1 MGFGFLFLLISL
13 LPLSKAKD
21 LRHPAASAVDR
32 RSAPDAL
39 LGEIFNDPSATSLT
53 KLNLEDSDTNNNDL
67 SGSGSELWSGSGD
80 SPKPSEDSS
89 SQSVTLTAN
98 KPPLQQTSTQTE
110 TTGSENLDKVI
121 TNNSTDSKESNNT
134 VSVKSGEDTATNST
148 SRTDTDSTKD
158 DTSPTPDITNSDIT
172 STAAHNV
179 PLQSSTNS
187 SSVIT
192 QSADTK
198 LPSTEDQSQNSVVQT
213 GESSKS
219 SNDTSASK
227 VDFYPAQFQ
236 NSLETFPGSPA
247 ADFVGQ
253 QEPGFDDSALYDPT
267 IVKKNNLP
275 ANTDLLLNPV
285 DDSNKEYFPEDVR
298 SAIPQAPMLSP
309 QAPAVRKSAV
319 AQVPF
324 KGSFPLQLHKYSPY
338 AKLLKKGLVPKPGPG
353 KDQQSAKKSV
363 VPEFSEAGGL
373 RPLSVNLP
381 EQQQPDSKNPQG
393 YVQPQTSALSSDQ
406 VPYADQAAAGT
417 MAPTKEQSFAPVPAA
432 SQSQVYAQAPEQNPQ
447 QALDQV
453 QGGGLQATEQPFYPQ
468 EAAPSNMQ
476 APGFQNTTAAFP
488 MNASMNNELY
498 QQVGIP
504 PQGAQVVP
512 VYQGLKPKKPVI
524 ENDECEDQ
532 FDTCPEMSKNEY
544 CKKYPSLMKIQC
556 KKSCGFCE
564 IKKHDEASGSGEYEE
579 SGSATRLYYADEVSG
594 SGSSDHAEDDDD
606 SYDDDPEYKKSGI
619 PQPLHKVLM
628 SKFGG
633 ASGSGS
639 GDFEFEESSTSG
651 DDISQTSGSGNE
663 GSGSQKKDDI
673 KATVAGSG
681 SGETP
686 SSVPS
691 PTVGGASNEI
701 GSGSASLA
709 EDLATGTVSRANEKH
724 SSIPRPIVPVQQ
736 VSLYPKIDLKEIA
749 KAVNVYRGVA
759 LKMLGEALEGAAEE
773 KQEELSKKSHIPLPP
788 ATNILQRMGFP
799 IGYDE
804 GSKRNMIPNAMPA
817 LNPMA
822 PNYGMLGYGGNGY
835 AYNYPQPV
843 PNEPLANFYSQYQ
856 QGPNVARSDIFG
868 ATQDEPQ
875 SEEGA
880 AQDEQPEEI
889 QPVTLP
895 AENATKQEKKEDK
908 EDKPEAPQNKTTSK
922 DSKKSEIVDPY
933 EYVRNMGKGASMEP
947 IRSKTASD
955 FQSTGH
961 SDPLILWKNSQST
974 KLMTLAKKKS
984 SIPQPDPGMPVFT
997 ETESPQATEQQQFR
1011 SEIPQENTSSDVPD
1025 ISGQAL
1031 QQSAPVFPQYT
1042 PQSDNFMQIPMD
1054 DVAARSQ
1061 ITQNFGSQQQQ
1072 QQEINR
1078 NSVPSAS
1085 AVDFFASQTANG
1097 PAVNDAFSD
1106 NPIPQPV
1113 GLAKQ
1118 GVSRSE
1124 LTPVMNTVNSLSA
1137 AGSQSN
1143 LVVSQPTDSVA
1154 IGNPVPQPDAL
1165 GKPGFY
1171 RSELTKANSTLEP
1184 SSSETPADAIDEA
1197 LTSPSILSQDQHS
1210 AEPLTASLNSKIT
1223 SSLDNKEDSS
1233 SQDIFETPEAQ
1244 ISGKIPSTDNM
1255 DFGVANIGA
1264 NRAKVSDNDGDALS
1278 DEVTDNGLAKAKIPG
1293 KTLPPLNHGMETV
1306 GVLPPLNHNMES
1318 TSSLPQLNYAKE
1330 EAANLPPLLHGI
1342 EQAGN
1347 LPPLNHG
1354 NDALQSFNSL
1364 PPLHHGTEQAA
1375 NLPPLFHGIEA
1386 NKLPPLNHANE
1397 QAGIL
1402 PPLLQGVEQSQGV
1415 PSLSDFEKGS
1425 SPTDDALSAFTSQA
1439 NDALKDN
1446 GKQPNE
1452 HMPVYLNGVEKDSIE
1467 IPKDIKALE
1476 GNSNATAGEGN
1487 KQAFGNDE
1495 GNFLKNLNDMQPI
1508 FQGEESSDRPS
1519 FVQKDERVE
1528 AESGMQDTSYP
1539 DTDDSIPKGSVPT
1552 PNDNE
1557 EELQKLLNADRMFQR
1572 VITAEK
1578 GFGNQAFSGPP
1589 KDPLANFLRIWQKT
1603 PQAQASSR
1611 LQDSTTN
1618 GLVSS
1623 SLLSSG
1629 SSPGYD
1635 RYMPP
1640 GNNGP
1645 AKPDKVDKY
1654 FSSDDNN
1661 KASVKQEIAKEKS
1674 LIVDS
1679 LGKLK
1684 IGLEEALQETRG
1696 IVPTPPTVNNLD
1708 VNQRF
1713 QVQVPNVSPIGYGP
1727 SNDQM
1732 TGYMGPNSLASSW
1745 KSFDADRRFQVQVPI
1760 TRPPSVDVTGY
1771 KGTVP
1776 NIGLYS
1782 PIPSPWNGYDANRRF
1797 QVHFPNTNLSNVQMN
1812 NVKGPAPNNGLNSPA
1827 LAFGNNNGGSQSFQP
1842 QVPNTNPLNAQM
1854 AGFGA
1859 YPKNGSTSPTH
1870 IVDANQR
1877 FGAQHPS
1884 TAPLQINAPN
1894 SYKEPSY
1901 LTSAARNDYFDNQ
1914 RLQAFNTTST
1924 NVQMMLLKSVYPS
1937 NRPYNPT
1944 ISTDDNAANFNPLS
1958 TSNSSTL
1965 VTSGYKVPSLG
1976 NNQMGNNY
1984 NSGPRRPYTQ
1994 SSSYLSNI
2002 NINQPN
2008 VDDEFQRV
2016 APNPIAN
2023 ELAANTNLQTQSLRF
2038 NQVKNKPLNMN
2049 LGLNAVDFQR
2059 RNNSVFDDSSPPSTQ
2074 TPYNSDMPL
2083 ANQPSVNP
2091 YLNIGETVQ
2100 SYVGKPP
2107 LTPPLEHAYPMSHQH
2122 AALLPPLNNQP
2133 LPPLNHNKLI
2143 AAADT
2148 NRYTGSEANTFASQ
2162 GTTRSQFNAAPP
2174 IYPFTI
2180 PPEGE
2185 QESQGYHSEQG
2196 GDGYNEI
2203 ASQAST
2209 RGSLASPQFYP
2220 SSQSA
2225 KQEPALARQF
2235 FPQGGQPYPIP
2246 LPPEGSQSDPLN
2258 TGHPTIIQQQQPQ
2271 LQDTSLLEDPSP
2283 YQPVAWKK
2291 GNRTQGKPCG
2301 QGDKFCPYPFYPVP
2315 LPPEGEQ
2322 NDQNEPAA
2330 TQAQSPNSNIGKK
2343 NLIRPKPDLQCGAG
2357 WKGALGDFGSFCY
2370 KEVFERKT
2378 WDNAHS
2384 TCKNLG
2390 GELFSVTNA
2399 YEQRFLENFTNIES
2413 WLGYRDKSRD
2423 GTWSWSDSSLSVFT
2437 NWDSSTKND
2446 NGKGRDCVVLNA
2458 EEGKWKDAPC
2468 KETKEYL
2475 CKKRVDDCTKGWKK
2489 LTLNSVQGCYKLF
2502 KEKKA
2507 WEHALVSCMDKK
2519 ASLASILSDDEQT
2532 MISQVYS
2539 KSNFWIGYN
2548 DIDNEG
2554 DWVWTDRA
2562 TSSYTNWD
2570 DKSPNNGGVSCAIV
2584 TTNGRWHDEPC
2595 QSQYGFIC
2603 KKPSPKGLHHPLNDA
2618 TLTHEVQKFVS
2629 NKSLLN
2635 PDIDTS
2641 VTIFGRHS
2649 VTPQYLWTVQKIS
2662 NSRIHGSN
2670 PIAVHG
2676 KVKAVDGGLQLN
2688 GVDAW
2693 LDAGDFYGQCLGDP
2707 DLCIKGFS
2715 FALQLNFDDD
2725 ALSYT
2730 DERLILDSSGD
2741 SRGVAVF
2748 IQHGSLYYKVTTSTR
2763 EWQLSTE
2770 LVTNQ
2775 WQDIVMTWKKEEGLM
2790 LYVNGAFR
2798 DSLKE
2803 GRETSFVPNKQAR
2816 LTIGRKSGN
2825 PPFKYTRMYISSL
2838 FAFTRFLA
2846 PEDVPYV
2853 FTFDNTV
2860 VPRYMWLL
2868 PKLQDKKINGS
2879 PDIEV
2884 YGSVKAVDG
2893 GVHLDGKESYLKVGS
2908 FNQRCLHD
2916 PSNCPDGLS
2925 LSCKLKFNRVVRS
2938 YKEPHYIL
2946 DSGGHVKGTRGLSAY
2961 LLNNNLYF
2969 SVAMST
2975 DEDTLTWTVRT
2986 SIFTVRWQRVVLSW
3000 SLSDG
3005 LWLYTDS
3012 QFRGWTKTP
3021 KSVPRDV
3028 MEESGEFIVGRKN
3041 VGSDVSPAEFSI
3053 GSLAV
3058 FPRFLEK
3065 KDVEKVFSGKKMP
3078 YPGVIREVWKELPGK
3093 SISKLKDDPYYP
3105 NDPSLIEIIENFD
3118 APFDIDKDYGS
3129 RVKGYFVAPE
3139 TGNYTFYMSGSQ
3151 SGELWMSSTE
3161 RQQNLTKLV
3170 SMDQPTGHNQWN
3182 KYAGQSSRSVNLEAG
3197 KYYYTIGVQKGSEST
3212 DSFSAGVR
3220 LPSGR
3225 FMRPITKEILQW
3237 RMPGDP
3243 FAGVIREV
3251 WQDIPGYR
3259 IMDLTSNPNF
3269 PNNPSSIEVL
3279 DKFDAPHNVDD
3290 NYGSRI
3296 RGFFKAPESGLY
3308 RFFLAADTTGE
3319 LWLSSDETEKN
3330 LKKVVAINGWTAHNE
3345 WLKFPEQKSDRIHLR
3360 KGKYYYIEA
3369 YQKSD
3374 KLADCVSVAVE
3385 LPSGHFEGPIK
3396 RVHLSW
3402 RLPDGRTGPGPSSE
3416 EEAIPKPVGL
3426 YPLNKGFGAK
3436 DAGPNGENGVTSNVD
3451 FATGPDDDLD
3461 GAYKFKGVADS
3472 FVEIP
3477 NDGKMDTK
3485 NSMTIL
3491 ANIYPTG
3498 SGGPILNYKTDGWG
3512 VHLWQFESTELFV
3525 RFVHRNGVFH
3535 KPIASRVLQLNEW
3548 NQVGATYDN
3557 NTGVAQLW
3565 HNGKMVKSRNIG
3577 QIQLATQYP
3586 IRIGARDGDDR
3597 RFSGKISCL
3606 QIYDKALDEQQIGSL
3621 KSCPVKAPLSLE
3633 DDLESGLG
3641 SGSGDWDEQDRD
3653 STAVLFSHNAGKY
3666 DKDEEADDEI
3676 QGSESNSG
3684 NKCDPKP
3691 CENGGK
3697 CIRDSR
3703 RLDGYRCK
3711 CTSDFTGRNCQVSK
3725 PDAENP
3731 IVKKAKIPKPELK
3744 IDSESYQKN
3753 SSNLDVIAENIP
3765 DEKKQDVLLLFQKV
3779 GCYKDEILKHDLP
3792 DQATVKSVTQED
3804 CVRSCAMEEK
3814 GYSYFGL
3821 QNADVCYCGHRYGRY
3836 GKADEALCNMP
3847 CKGNDKENCG
3857 GNSTNMVYFFGLG
3870 TNYTVST
3877 LTGDMDGADTNANVY
3892 VTLYGEKGDSGFRKL
3907 ETKHFGKGK
3916 NDTSTLI
3923 LPDLG
3928 KLRQVRILHDNSG
3941 TTPSWF
3947 LQKLTVTDENG
3958 RKYEFPCKEWLSETQ
3973 GGGKTERLLRL
3984 QHT

>member
-1 MGFGFLFLLISL
+1 MGFGFLFLLISFV
-13 LPLSKAKD
+13 PLSKAKD

-121 TNNSTDSKESNNT
+121 TNNGTDSKESNDT
-134 VSVKSGEDTATNST
+134 VSVKSEEDTATNST
-148 SRTDTDSTKD
+148 SRTDTESTKD
-158 DTSPTPDITNSDIT
+158 DTSPTPDITNSDVT
-172 STAAHNV
+172 STAAQNV

-192 QSADTK
+192 QSANTK

-227 VDFYPAQFQ
+227 ADFFPAQFQ

-253 QEPGFDDSALYDPT
+253 QEPEFDDSALYDPT

-381 EQQQPDSKNPQG
+381 EQHQPDSKNPQG
-393 YVQPQTSALSSDQ
+393 YVQPQTSALSPDQ
-406 VPYADQAAAGT
+406 VPYADQAAAGS
-417 MAPTKEQSFAPVPAA
+417 MAPTNEQSFAPVPAA

-453 QGGGLQATEQPFYPQ
+453 QGGGLQATEQPFYSQ

-488 MNASMNNELY
+488 TNASMNNELY

-524 ENDECEDQ
+524 DNDECEDQ

-564 IKKHDEASGSGEYEE
+564 IKKNDEASGSGEYEE

-651 DDISQTSGSGNE
+651 EDISQTSGSGNE

-895 AENATKQEKKEDK
+895 AENATKPEKQEDK

-922 DSKKSEIVDPY
+922 NSKKSEIVDPY

-984 SIPQPDPGMPVFT
+984 SIPQPDPGLPVFT

-1072 QQEINR
+1072 QQGLVARLMKQQTNTTSADSKNSVPQGLVGRNLVSHHAPIPGSFPLTLRKIVPGMAQKKDELYKQVQEEINR

-1097 PAVNDAFSD
+1097 PAVSDAFAD

-1184 SSSETPADAIDEA
+1184 SSSETAADSIDEA

-1223 SSLDNKEDSS
+1223 SSLDSKEDSS
-1233 SQDIFETPEAQ
+1233 SQDIFETPETQ
-1244 ISGKIPSTDNM
+1244 ISGKIPSADNM

-1264 NRAKVSDNDGDALS
+1264 NRAKVADNDGVAVS

-1354 NDALQSFNSL
+1354 TDALQSFNSL

-1386 NKLPPLNHANE
+1386 NKLPPLHHANE
-1397 QAGIL
+1397 QASIL

-1439 NDALKDN
+1439 NGALKDN
-1446 GKQPNE
+1446 
-1452 HMPVYLNGVEKDSIE
+1452 
-1467 IPKDIKALE
+1467 
-1476 GNSNATAGEGN
+1476 
-1487 KQAFGNDE
+1487 
-1495 GNFLKNLNDMQPI
+1495 
-1508 FQGEESSDRPS
+1508 
-1519 FVQKDERVE
+1519 
-1528 AESGMQDTSYP
+1528 
-1539 DTDDSIPKGSVPT
+1539 
-1552 PNDNE
+1552 
-1557 EELQKLLNADRMFQR
+1557 
-1572 VITAEK
+1572 
-1578 GFGNQAFSGPP
+1578 
-1589 KDPLANFLRIWQKT
+1589 
-1603 PQAQASSR
+1603 
-1611 LQDSTTN
+1611 
-1618 GLVSS
+1618 
-1623 SLLSSG
+1623 
-1629 SSPGYD
+1629 
-1635 RYMPP
+1635 
-1640 GNNGP
+1640 
-1645 AKPDKVDKY
+1645 
-1654 FSSDDNN
+1654 
-1661 KASVKQEIAKEKS
+1661 
-1674 LIVDS
+1674 
-1679 LGKLK
+1679 
-1684 IGLEEALQETRG
+1684 
-1696 IVPTPPTVNNLD
+1696 
-1708 VNQRF
+1708 
-1713 QVQVPNVSPIGYGP
+1713 
-1727 SNDQM
+1727 
-1732 TGYMGPNSLASSW
+1732 
-1745 KSFDADRRFQVQVPI
+1745 
-1760 TRPPSVDVTGY
+1760 
-1771 KGTVP
+1771 
-1776 NIGLYS
+1776 
-1782 PIPSPWNGYDANRRF
+1782 
-1797 QVHFPNTNLSNVQMN
+1797 
-1812 NVKGPAPNNGLNSPA
+1812 
-1827 LAFGNNNGGSQSFQP
+1827 
-1842 QVPNTNPLNAQM
+1842 
-1854 AGFGA
+1854 
-1859 YPKNGSTSPTH
+1859 
-1870 IVDANQR
+1870 
-1877 FGAQHPS
+1877 
-1884 TAPLQINAPN
+1884 
-1894 SYKEPSY
+1894 
-1901 LTSAARNDYFDNQ
+1901 
-1914 RLQAFNTTST
+1914 
-1924 NVQMMLLKSVYPS
+1924 
-1937 NRPYNPT
+1937 
-1944 ISTDDNAANFNPLS
+1944 
-1958 TSNSSTL
+1958 
-1965 VTSGYKVPSLG
+1965 
-1976 NNQMGNNY
+1976 
-1984 NSGPRRPYTQ
+1984 
-1994 SSSYLSNI
+1994 
-2002 NINQPN
+2002 
-2008 VDDEFQRV
+2008 
-2016 APNPIAN
+2016 
-2023 ELAANTNLQTQSLRF
+2023 
-2038 NQVKNKPLNMN
+2038 
-2049 LGLNAVDFQR
+2049 
-2059 RNNSVFDDSSPPSTQ
+2059 
-2074 TPYNSDMPL
+2074 
-2083 ANQPSVNP
+2083 
-2091 YLNIGETVQ
+2091 GETVQ

-2133 LPPLNHNKLI
+2133 LPPLNHNNLI

-2203 ASQAST
+2203 ASQAT
-2209 RGSLASPQFYP
+2209 ARGSLASPQLSQFYP

-2225 KQEPALARQF
+2225 KQEPALARQL
-2235 FPQGGQPYPIP
+2235 FPEGGQPYPIP
-2246 LPPEGSQSDPLN
+2246 LPPEGSQNDPLN
-2258 TGHPTIIQQQQPQ
+2258 TGHSTIIQQPQP
-2271 LQDTSLLEDPSP
+2271 QDTSLLEDPNP

-2301 QGDKFCPYPFYPVP
+2301 EGDKFCPYPFYPLP

-2322 NDQNEPAA
+2322 SDQNEPAA
-2330 TQAQSPNSNIGKK
+2330 TQTQSPNSNIGKK

-2507 WEHALVSCMDKK
+2507 WEHALVSCMDEK

-2730 DERLILDSSGD
+2730 DKRLILDSSGD

-2803 GRETSFVPNKQAR
+2803 GTETSLVPNKQAR

-2908 FNQRCLHD
+2908 FNQRCLHV
-2916 PSNCPDGLS
+2916 PSKCPDGLS

-3078 YPGVIREVWKELPGK
+3078 YPGLIREVWKELPGK

-3426 YPLNKGFGAK
+3426 YPLNKAFGAK

-3451 FATGPDDDLD
+3451 FATGPDDDLG
-3461 GAYKFKGVADS
+3461 GAYKFNGVADS

-3641 SGSGDWDEQDRD
+3641 SGSGDWDEQDGD

-3753 SSNLDVIAENIP
+3753 SSNLDVIAENAP
-3765 DEKKQDVLLLFQKV
+3765 EEKKQDVLLLFQKV